1 MKKSVSIALLVWVI
15 PVILI
20 IFFVVGFI
28 TESILQKEIKSNNSK
43 LGVTISSNIGSALS
57 LWIDDQVL
65 LAKSIASNDRI
76 IKACLN
82 PENLE
87 AYADTREYLENLHSA
102 YPYYENLPVSSFV
115 YEDSSVFVEY
125 DMEKKEVPPGAFFI
139 DTVGGKTIGKGASKN
154 YIEAIKKGS
163 EVFISEV
170 YPSLLRGNPIFVI
183 AVPVVYNSKLIGAV
197 IVAPQM
203 DYFTNLFANQENFDK
218 SEYIFIGDSSGKMI
232 ANADTSLIL
241 SEKGTEILNPFL
253 LKLEEEKVEFK
264 YDVNNKKFTFN
275 VFKYR
280 MNTYDHVNNWII
292 FHGKDL
298 SEAQKKINHLRLY
311 IILSFTVSLLL
322 LSFTIFILT
331 RLIII
336 KPINTFKEQL
346 EDIVRGN
353 GDLTKKII
361 IKRND
366 EIGQM
371 GIIFNKFL
379 TTLRSLI
386 NAVKYSASENKD
398 IGQNVGISAEESYSS
413 VQIIDTNISSI
424 KQLMTNLNKEIAEV
438 TDSTKHIKGTI
449 VKLSQQTE
457 NQTSSVVET
466 SSAIEEMVAS
476 LNNMAT
482 ISDQRQEL
490 SVNLLNSVKKGSD
503 LLDETKSSMSAV
515 TNGITSI
522 IEMTEIIKNIS
533 EQTNLLS
540 MNAAIEAAHAGDA
553 GKGFSVVAEEIR
565 KLAENSGDSSKNI
578 SMNIKNTVSD
588 IENADNSLN
597 ELLTNMNL
605 LMRELK
611 VIAEAFTELGS
622 NTQELAAGSD
632 QIMKAMTLLQDS
644 SIQTSSASKEM
655 ENNLTEMTDNIS
667 NVNNLSDT
675 VKTSINEI
683 AASSE
688 EIIEKMNTLK
698 GYNSDLSEKN
708 SKLIENIGGFK
719 TEEY

>member
-1 MKKSVSIALLVWVI
+1 MKKSVLSALVIWVTPI
-15 PVILI
+15 III
-20 IFFVVGFI
+20 IFFIVGFI
-28 TESILQKEIKSNNSK
+28 TEGILQKEIKSNNSK
-43 LGVTISSNIGSALS
+43 LGFTISTNIGSALS

-65 LAKSIASNDRI
+65 LAKSIASDSRI
-76 IKACLN
+76 IEACLN
-82 PENLE
+82 PENSE
-87 AYADTREYLENLHSA
+87 AFTEAREYLENLQSA
-102 YPYYENLPVSSFV
+102 YPYYENLPVSSFA
-115 YEDSSVFVEY
+115 YEDGSVFVKY
-125 DMEKKEVPPGAFFI
+125 DGEEKEVPSGAFYI
-139 DTVGGKTIGKGASKN
+139 DTVGGKTIGKGATKN
-154 YIEAIKKGS
+154 YIEAIKNGS

-183 AVPVVYNSKLIGAV
+183 AVPVVSNNKLIGAA

-203 DYFTNLFANQENFDK
+203 DYFTDLFANQENFDK
-218 SEYIFIGDSSGKMI
+218 SEYIFVGDSSGKMI

-241 SEKGTEILNPFL
+241 SEEGTEILNPFL
-253 LKLEEEKVEFK
+253 LKLEESKVEFE
-264 YDVNNKKFTFN
+264 YDFNNKSYTFN
-275 VFKYR
+275 AFEYG

-298 SEAQKKINHLRLY
+298 AEAQGKINKLRLD
-311 IILSFTVSLLL
+311 IIISFTVSLVLL
-322 LSFTIFILT
+322 GLITFFLAKV
-331 RLIII
+331 III

-346 EDIVRGN
+346 EDIIRGN
-353 GDLTKKII
+353 GDLTKEII

-371 GIIFNKFL
+371 GTIFNKFL
-379 TTLRSLI
+379 STLRSLI
-386 NAVKYSASENKD
+386 NTVKSSASENKD

-424 KQLMTNLNKEIAEV
+424 KQMMDNLNNEINEV
-438 TDSTKHIKGTI
+438 TNSTKHIQGTI
-449 VKLSQQTE
+449 VQLSQHTE
-457 NQTSSVVET
+457 DQTSSVVET
-466 SSAIEEMVAS
+466 SSAVEEMVAS

-482 ISDQRQEL
+482 ISDQRQEV
-490 SVNLLNSVKKGSD
+490 SVNLLNSVKKGSE
-503 LLDETKSSMSAV
+503 LLDETKVSMSAV

-565 KLAENSGDSSKNI
+565 KLAESSGDSSKSI
-578 SMNIKNTVSD
+578 SLNIKNTVSK
-588 IENADNSLN
+588 IETADNSLN
-597 ELLTNMNL
+597 ELLNNMNL

-644 SIQTSSASKEM
+644 SVQTSSASKEM
-655 ENNLTEMTDNIS
+655 ESNLTEMTENIS

-719 TEEY
+719 TD